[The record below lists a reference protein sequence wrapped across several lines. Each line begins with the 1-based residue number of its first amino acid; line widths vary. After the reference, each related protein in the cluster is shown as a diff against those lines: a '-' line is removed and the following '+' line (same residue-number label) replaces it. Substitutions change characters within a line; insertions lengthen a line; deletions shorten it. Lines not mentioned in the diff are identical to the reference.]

1 MNVITEMGI
10 LHRKN
15 EWNLNDM
22 KRYQFL
28 LNKFRGGNGR
38 TKKENLVSPSIVP
51 LNSILENEK

>member
-1 MNVITEMGI
+1 MNELTEMGI

-22 KRYQFL
+22 KRYQLL

-38 TKKENLVSPSIVP
+38 TKKENLQQ
-51 LNSILENEK
+51 EKIGKLFPKKK

>member
-1 MNVITEMGI
+1 MNLITEMGI

-15 EWNLNDM
+15 EWDLNDM

-38 TKKENLVSPSIVP
+38 TKKEDLSSPSITP
-51 LNSILENEK
+51 LKSILENE